1 MFELFPGDYRWSY
14 NAWAALAAGGEFG
27 DISLILERLH
37 KCVGRDE
44 EWFAAWSWLAE
55 RLERRAEENLAVGTK
70 ASASENY
77 FLASLYHKI
86 SEQFVPPSEPSRLE
100 SYKRAL
106 ATFEQARTLSD
117 AGIERVLIPYE
128 GTTLPAYFVP
138 TQTKGG
144 PSPTVLFL
152 CGLDTTK
159 EISCLR
165 IRNKLAA
172 RGFNLLAIDTPGVGE
187 ALRIGRI
194 FTRYDYEVPVS
205 AAVDYLESRQDV
217 EPGRIG
223 IIGSSLGGYYV
234 ARAAAFEPRLR
245 AVVAWGAN
253 YDYHAVW
260 HRRITVGGSIAA
272 PMFQLMYI
280 TGTETMDAAMN
291 HIREFRLEPIAHRIS
306 CPFLVAH
313 GIEDQQ
319 ISIDDAK
326 RMFEA
331 IGSKDKELKIFTGE
345 NGGAAHCQFDNHLPA
360 LLYISDWLTKK
371 L

>member
-1 MFELFPGDYRWSY
+1 M
-14 NAWAALAAGGEFG
+14 LA
-27 DISLILERLH
+27 D
-37 KCVGRDE
+37 
-44 EWFAAWSWLAE
+44 
-55 RLERRAEENLAVGTK
+55 
-70 ASASENY
+70 
-77 FLASLYHKI
+77 
-86 SEQFVPPSEPSRLE
+86 
-100 SYKRAL
+100 
-106 ATFEQARTLSD
+106 
-117 AGIERVLIPYE
+117 
-128 GTTLPAYFVP
+128 
-138 TQTKGG
+138 
-144 PSPTVLFL
+144 
-152 CGLDTTK
+152 
-159 EISCLR
+159 
-165 IRNKLAA
+165 RNKLAA

-194 FTRYDYEVPVS
+194 FTRYDYEVPVR

-223 IIGSSLGGYYV
+223 IT
-234 ARAAAFEPRLR
+234 AAASVDTTSQGPRRSNCDCEPSSH
-245 AVVAWGAN
+245 GSPN

-345 NGGAAHCQFDNHLPA
+345 NGGAAHCQFDN
-360 LLYISDWLTKK
+360 
-371 L
+371 